1 MKKKRKEAV
10 ARAIRIT
17 VGVGSLVTALLCLWT
32 CLAERKA
39 HYRPDYDRVDIAEF
53 LRKESLTEAEYDVL
67 YQQTGLARIAVDKLL
82 QSGRGDELLKLQ
94 QRFFAEKQV
103 ICEQNFFLFR
113 EMLQD
118 GMRKG
123 RDSFPIMPA
132 LEEGD
137 ILITFSSHF
146 LGWRNGHAALVIDAE
161 KGLTLEALTLGE
173 KSAVLSVDGWQ
184 RRPSFMVLRLKG
196 VSADIRAGIAKYA
209 EENLVEL
216 PYQLSAGIWEGISVQ
231 KADGEEVLV
240 GTHCS
245 HLVWYAYHLF
255 GYDLDSD
262 GGILVTPK
270 DISESPLLEVVQI
283 YGMKP

>member
-39 HYRPDYDRVDIAEF
+39 YYRPDYDMIDIAEF

-113 EMLQD
+113 EMLRD

-123 RDSFPIMPA
+123 EKSLPIMPA
-132 LEEGD
+132 LEDGD

-146 LGWRNGHAALVIDAE
+146 LGWRNGHVALVIDAE
-161 KGLTLEALTLGE
+161 EGVTLEALTLGE
-173 KSAVLSVDGWQ
+173 NSAILSVDGWQ

-209 EENLVEL
+209 EENLAEL
-216 PYQLSAGIWEGISVQ
+216 PYQLSAGIWEGISVR
-231 KADGEEVLV
+231 KAGGEEVLA

>member
-39 HYRPDYDRVDIAEF
+39 HYRPDYDMIDIAEF

-67 YQQTGLARIAVDKLL
+67 YRQTGLARIAVDELL
-82 QSGRGDELLKLQ
+82 QSGRGEELLKLQ

-103 ICEQNFFLFR
+103 VCEQNFFLFR

-118 GMRKG
+118 GMG
-123 RDSFPIMPA
+123 RGEDSLPVMPV
-132 LEEGD
+132 LEDGD

-161 KGLTLEALTLGE
+161 KGKTLEALTLGE
-173 KSAVLSVDGWQ
+173 NSAVLSVNGW
-184 RRPSFMVLRLKG
+184 RRRSSFMVLRLKG
-196 VSADIRAGIAKYA
+196 ASADIRADIAKYA
-209 EENLVEL
+209 AENLVEV
-216 PYQLSAGIWEGISVQ
+216 PYRLSAGVWEGQSL
-231 KADGEEVLV
+231 A

-245 HLVWYAYHLF
+245 HLVWYVYKLF

-262 GGILVTPK
+262 GGLLVTPK
-270 DISESPLLEVVQI
+270 DISESPLLEVIQI